1 MHVCP
6 LQLQGFLLTLA
17 WSECMALR
25 KKVADNLYRGTTMFT
40 YDEIERKS
48 IVILRILNQAGQP
61 LGARIIARKIRD
73 YGVSLSERAVRYHL
87 QFMDERGLTLLVG
100 RRDGRVITEKGI
112 EELRNARVQD
122 KVGYAI
128 SRIEILS
135 YKTTFD
141 IESRTGLIPV
151 NVSFFSEK
159 LFPDALGAMKETF
172 DNRLAVSDL
181 VGVASA
187 GSFIGDMNVPEGQVG
202 FATVCSIVFNG
213 VLLKRGIPMDSKF
226 GGILQVQE
234 KKPVRFVELI
244 HYSGTSLDPSEAF
257 ISAKMTSV
265 RGAVSGGEGKILA
278 NFREVAGICRE
289 NVMDVIDLL
298 AGAGIRGM
306 LSIGKM
312 GEPVCQ
318 VPVDVNKVGMVL
330 LGGLNP
336 VASAREVGIEAE
348 NFAMSTVMD
357 FRLLRP
363 FSQVL
368 REMRS
373 KKAF

>member
-1 MHVCP
+1 
-6 LQLQGFLLTLA
+6 
-17 WSECMALR
+17 
-25 KKVADNLYRGTTMFT
+25 MFP
-40 YDEIERKS
+40 YEEIERKS

-61 LGARIIARKIRD
+61 LGARIIARRMKD
-73 YGVSLSERAVRYHL
+73 YGVSLSERAVRSDL
-87 QFMDERGLTLLVG
+87 QFMDERGLTPLVG
-100 RRDGRVITEKGI
+100 RRDGRGITEKGI

-128 SRIEILS
+128 SRIEILA

-141 IESRTGLIPV
+141 IRSRTGLIPV
-151 NVSFFSEK
+151 NVS
-159 LFPDALGAMKETF
+159 LFPESLLPDALAAMKETF
-172 DNRLAVSDL
+172 DMGLSVSDL
-181 VGVASA
+181 VGVARA

-213 VLLKRGIPMDSKF
+213 VLLKQGIPMDSKF

-265 RGAVSGGEGKILA
+265 RNAASGEGKILA

-289 NVMDVIDLL
+289 NVLDILSMLEKT
-298 AGAGIRGM
+298 GIRGV
-306 LSIGKM
+306 LAAGKM
-312 GEPVCQ
+312 GETVCQ

-330 LGGLNP
+330 TGGLNP
-336 VASAREVGIEAE
+336 VAAAREVGIEAE
-348 NFAMSTVMD
+348 NFAMSTVME
-357 FRLLRP
+357 FRELRP
-363 FSQVL
+363 FAQVF
-368 REMRS
+368 RESRGR
-373 KKAF
+373 KPV

>member
-1 MHVCP
+1 
-6 LQLQGFLLTLA
+6 
-17 WSECMALR
+17 
-25 KKVADNLYRGTTMFT
+25 MFIHE
-40 YDEIERKS
+40 EIERKS

-61 LGARIIARKIRD
+61 LGARIIARKMKD

-87 QFMDERGLTLLVG
+87 QFMDERGLTRLVG
-100 RRDGRVITEKGI
+100 RRDGRIITEKGV

-141 IESRTGLIPV
+141 LDSRTGLIPV
-151 NVSFFSEK
+151 NVSFFQER
-159 LFPDALGAMKETF
+159 LFPDALGAMKEAF
-172 DNRLAVSDL
+172 DEGLAVSDL
-181 VGVASA
+181 VGVAHA
-187 GSFIGDMNVPEGQVG
+187 GGFIGDMNIPEGQVG

-226 GGILQVQE
+226 GGILQMQE

-265 RGAVSGGEGKILA
+265 RDVSSSGSGKILA
-278 NFREVAGICRE
+278 NFREVTGICRE
-289 NVMDVIDLL
+289 SVIDVMGLL
-298 AGAGIRGM
+298 ARAGIRGV
-306 LSIGKM
+306 LSTGKV

-330 LGGLNP
+330 IGGLNP
-336 VASAREVGIEAE
+336 VAAAREVGIEAE

-363 FSQVL
+363 FSQVF
-368 REMRS
+368 REIRNRKTS
-373 KKAF
+373 

>member
-1 MHVCP
+1 
-6 LQLQGFLLTLA
+6 
-17 WSECMALR
+17 
-25 KKVADNLYRGTTMFT
+25 MFP
-40 YDEIERKS
+40 YEEIERKS

-61 LGARIIARKIRD
+61 LGARIIARRMKD

-87 QFMDERGLTLLVG
+87 QFMDERGLTQLVG

-128 SRIEILS
+128 SRIEILA

-141 IESRTGLIPV
+141 IRSRTGLIPV
-151 NVSFFSEK
+151 NVS
-159 LFPDALGAMKETF
+159 LFPESLLPDALAAMKETF
-172 DNRLAVSDL
+172 DMGLAVSDL
-181 VGVASA
+181 VGVARA

-213 VLLKRGIPMDSKF
+213 VLLKQGIPMDSKF

-265 RGAVSGGEGKILA
+265 RNAASGEGKILA

-289 NVMDVIDLL
+289 NVLDILSMLEKT
-298 AGAGIRGM
+298 GIRGV
-306 LSIGKM
+306 LAAGKM
-312 GEPVCQ
+312 GETVCQ

-330 LGGLNP
+330 TGGLNP
-336 VASAREVGIEAE
+336 VAAAREVGIEAE
-348 NFAMSTVMD
+348 NFAMSTVME
-357 FRLLRP
+357 FRELRP
-363 FSQVL
+363 FAQVF
-368 REMRS
+368 RESRGR
-373 KKAF
+373 KPV